1 MRNERRVSIKFF
13 LDNCVP
19 DSVAH
24 VLRDAGHEVIFL
36 RDTIPK
42 DSPDQVVARV
52 SEALDAVLVS
62 YDKDFKALA
71 PRIGVGQRRFRKLSR
86 VGFRCREPQAA
97 RRMEAALSLIEHE
110 WQTAQTT
117 TDKRMIIEIGDTAIR
132 TIR

>member
-1 MRNERRVSIKFF
+1 MVERRISIKFF

-36 RDTIPK
+36 RETIPK
-42 DSPDQVVARV
+42 DSPDQVVARI

-62 YDKDFKALA
+62 YDKDFKVLA

-97 RRMEAALSLIEHE
+97 RRIEAALSLIEHE
-110 WQTAQTT
+110 WEAAQLTA
-117 TDKRMIIEIGDTAIR
+117 DKRIIIEISETAIR